1 MIFIERSLMRI
12 LHFEFSDFFRRVVHD
27 MAIRLGYDYIGTS
40 NGEDLFKILAK
51 HDIDVIF
58 TGMELSD
65 MDAEHLISNIKAS
78 KYIDM
83 PIVILTSSEI
93 ADIHKRLKGIEFN
106 DFVMKENLT
115 INAFK
120 KCIARFEHTEN

>member
-1 MIFIERSLMRI
+1 MRI

-27 MAIRLGYDYIGTS
+27 LSVRLGYDYIGTS

-78 KYIDM
+78 KFADV

-93 ADIHKRLKGIEFN
+93 ADIHKRLKGI
-106 DFVMKENLT
+106 DFSDFILKENLT
-115 INAFK
+115 VNSLK
-120 KCIARFEHTEN
+120 KCITRFESIDH

>member
-1 MIFIERSLMRI
+1 MRI

-27 MAIRLGYDYIGTS
+27 MSVRLGYDYIGTS

-65 MDAEHLISNIKAS
+65 MDAEHLISNIKGS
-78 KYIDM
+78 KFADV

-106 DFVMKENLT
+106 DFILKENL
-115 INAFK
+115 NVNSLK
-120 KCIARFEHTEN
+120 KCVTRFEGIEN